1 MQVFQ
6 RYKSYFNKL
15 LFVVSIFQI
24 FVTKSFAPPSF
35 CALLC
40 FGFLCALCALP
51 LQFSALCRCPHNLKI
66 LPCLLA
72 RRYAITLYYTLIFV
86 VLGASHPFEGF
97 KPLHPF
103 EIRLLF
109 LILPPFL
116 RTLQHIFRPCRTLC
130 KVLYTP
136 FRLRFSPFFVPLIM

>member
-6 RYKSYFNKL
+6 RYESYFKKL
-15 LFVVSIFQI
+15 LFVVSILQR
-24 FVTKSFAPPSF
+24 FVTKSFAPSLSYILF
-35 CALLC
+35 C
-40 FGFLCALCALP
+40 FGFFCALCALP
-51 LQFSALCRCPHNLKI
+51 LQFSALCRYPYNLKI

-72 RRYAITLYYTLIFV
+72 RRYANNTLLHPYFV

-136 FRLRFSPFFVPLIM
+136 FRLRFLPFFVPLIM